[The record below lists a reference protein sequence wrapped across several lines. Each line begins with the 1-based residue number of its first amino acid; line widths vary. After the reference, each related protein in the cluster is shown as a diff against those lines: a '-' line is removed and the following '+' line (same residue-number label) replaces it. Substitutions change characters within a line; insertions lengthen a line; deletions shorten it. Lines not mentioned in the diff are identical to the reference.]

1 LLKNGEFGREHLAP
15 KESKTNVWSKNANDE
30 NTIQQAIHALAISLS
45 LSNPNLWVNM
55 GVVMKRA
62 GQFQKAE
69 TAFHYGLA
77 LDKNSAPVATNLE
90 YFYQEQGNVKKALSF
105 K

>member
-1 LLKNGEFGREHLAP
+1 
-15 KESKTNVWSKNANDE
+15 
-30 NTIQQAIHALAISLS
+30 
-45 LSNPNLWVNM
+45 
-55 GVVMKRA
+55 MKRA